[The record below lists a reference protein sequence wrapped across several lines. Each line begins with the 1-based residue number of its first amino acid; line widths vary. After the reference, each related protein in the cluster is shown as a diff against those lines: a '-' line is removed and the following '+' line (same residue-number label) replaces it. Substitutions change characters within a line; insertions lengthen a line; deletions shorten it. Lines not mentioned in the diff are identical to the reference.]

1 MNGSVCC
8 GTLAGTIVKM
18 LIRKSSFPIRSR
30 ALAMG
35 QIASVIRSKPESVS
49 SAALVSVAL
58 VQALFRNEVYS
69 AVAGLRNCLPSGT
82 VSVVVSVSP
91 AWADSRPTSG
101 TWPD

>member
-35 QIASVIRSKPESVS
+35 QIAIVIRSNPESVS

-58 VQALFRNEVYS
+58 VQALFRKSIQLWLGCVI
-69 AVAGLRNCLPSGT
+69 
-82 VSVVVSVSP
+82 VSRPELSVS
-91 AWADSRPTSG
+91 WSVCLQHGPTA
-101 TWPD
+101 